1 VIDQT
6 IANSIARFAGSKK
19 ILTTYDPAL
28 RCATHWALCLRPPT
42 RAWRLFFQK
51 TLAKA
56 VRKKFHFVIWLKPF
70 FLLPSDH
77 WLKPVAI
84 EEKKR
89 STLLF

>member
-1 VIDQT
+1 MATQM
-6 IANSIARFAGSKK
+6 
-19 ILTTYDPAL
+19 LL
-28 RCATHWALCLRPPT
+28 RGR
-42 RAWRLFFQK
+42 
-51 TLAKA
+51 
-56 VRKKFHFVIWLKPF
+56 VVERKKFHFVIWLKPF